1 MTIRVEKLSRGLMR
15 RSMRLLDMEYKPSE
29 IADELG
35 ASKDQILRLV
45 SAGAPARKD
54 SKGHYWIHGETFVKW
69 MTDAAPKDSKA
80 KNTFADN
87 ECYCVVCRSMVIY
100 TEHRRKGH
108 IVYGKCPQGHNVA
121 RFISQKPTSKP
132 TGKARTKK

>member
-1 MTIRVEKLSRGLMR
+1 MTVRVEKLSRALIR

-35 ASKDQILRLV
+35 ASKDQIIRLV

-54 SKGHYWIHGETFVKW
+54 SKGRYWIHGDSFVEWLNK
-69 MTDAAPKDSKA
+69 AAPKNERA
-80 KNTFADN
+80 KVTFADN
-87 ECYCVVCRSMVIY
+87 ETWCVKCKETVTY
-100 TEHRRKGH
+100 TETRRRGH
-108 IVYGKCPQGHNVA
+108 ISYGKCPQGHNVA
-121 RFISQKPTSKP
+121 RFKSTKTT

>member
-1 MTIRVEKLSRGLMR
+1 MTVRVEKLSRALMR

-35 ASKDQILRLV
+35 ASKIQVLRLL

-69 MTDAAPKDSKA
+69 LNDAAPKNSRQKD
-80 KNTFADN
+80 TFADN
-87 ECYCVVCRSMVIY
+87 ETYCVVCRAVVIY
-100 TEHRRKGH
+100 TEHRRKGRFA
-108 IVYGKCPQGHNVA
+108 YGKCEHGHNVA
-121 RFISQKPTSKP
+121 RMLSQNQTRKA
-132 TGKARTKK
+132 GKKK